1 MTKNAMENVNRLS
14 KGGLFLIV
22 VGLGIVIVQALN
34 LGNLFGVEA
43 MLRDLGLILIGI
55 AVQLLGIG
63 VILVGKE

>member
-1 MTKNAMENVNRLS
+1 MTKNTMENINRLS
-14 KGGLFLIV
+14 RVGLFLIV

-43 MLRDLGLILIGI
+43 MLRDLGLVLIGV

-63 VILVGKE
+63 VILAGKG